1 MGSKGKGTSKS
12 PPKPVVMVTLFL
24 ASSGYSSLAC
34 PRQRAGRW
42 QFPSSVVR
50 CKTCVQDWKTWNFLS
65 GLKKKKFSVDENRR
79 RHRSGEAD
87 VALGVTQVK
96 QEMPVTRSGDR
107 CIESW
112 ICRFGV
118 RRKIWARYL
127 DLETTWVRRVI
138 DNFGRGGGGGGGP

>member
-1 MGSKGKGTSKS
+1 MEN
-12 PPKPVVMVTLFL
+12 LE
-24 ASSGYSSLAC
+24 
-34 PRQRAGRW
+34 
-42 QFPSSVVR
+42 FPEWV
-50 CKTCVQDWKTWNFLS
+50 
-65 GLKKKKFSVDENRR
+65 KKKKFSVDENRR

-112 ICRFGV
+112 ICRSGV

-127 DLETTWVRRVI
+127 DLETTWVPRVI